1 MARIFNI
8 YFEFEGMMH
17 NAVVSVRST
26 PFLTEYTLNNFNEE
40 LLALLPGNK
49 ILSQSPGHFVFQ
61 NASGDNST
69 ALMNSIIKAVSE
81 HMHATEAWVILLSLQ
96 SFELLSFLLIT

>member
-8 YFEFEGMMH
+8 YFAFDGMSY

-40 LLALLPGNK
+40 LMDLLPGNK
-49 ILSQSPGHFVFQ
+49 ILSRAPGHFVFQ
-61 NASGDNST
+61 NASSENST
-69 ALMNSIIKAVSE
+69 SLMNAIIKAVSE
-81 HMHATEAWVILLSLQ
+81 HMHATEA
-96 SFELLSFLLIT
+96 